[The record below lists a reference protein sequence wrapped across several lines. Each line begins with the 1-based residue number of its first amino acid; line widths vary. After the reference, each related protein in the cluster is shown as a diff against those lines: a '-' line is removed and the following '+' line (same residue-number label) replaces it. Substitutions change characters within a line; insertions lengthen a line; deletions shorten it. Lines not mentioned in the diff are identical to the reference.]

1 MPPQRPEEGKE
12 ELSDED
18 DSHTHQTAGAP
29 KDKPLPKWAQQLF
42 DDRNPKP
49 EVPETSADGLRR
61 SKRIEEQ
68 RRASEHIVNMALMA
82 EIICSVK
89 EPTNV
94 EEALENP
101 KWKAA
106 MQLEYDSIMKNDTWE
121 LVDRPSKRKVI
132 GTKWVWKAKYNAD
145 GSLEKYKARLVAQ
158 GFSQVEGFD
167 DVTETFAPTA
177 RMTTI
182 RAILDVAAHNK

>member
-1 MPPQRPEEGKE
+1 
-12 ELSDED
+12 
-18 DSHTHQTAGAP
+18 
-29 KDKPLPKWAQQLF
+29 
-42 DDRNPKP
+42 
-49 EVPETSADGLRR
+49 
-61 SKRIEEQ
+61 
-68 RRASEHIVNMALMA
+68 MA

-106 MQLEYDSIMKNDTWE
+106 MQLEYDSIMKNDTWQ

-167 DVTETFAPTA
+167 VTETFAPTA

-182 RAILDVAAHNK
+182 RVVLAVGLLIRSGRSITWMSNQHF